1 MDYNKSNRPSPESF
15 LKSISIIHL
24 ALLAGQ
30 VIFAIIAYAQSVKVF
45 FGISYMDDVFM
56 YIVPLAAI
64 FGFIAGYRIFKKQLA
79 AIRSKNSLG
88 EKIIA
93 YQTALIIRYALLE
106 GPCLLAVWAYLNNN
120 NLFYLMVAGLLIVYF
135 IFLRPTMEKVEN
147 DLDLNFNE
155 KIEFLGEDEVIK

>member
-1 MDYNKSNRPSPESF
+1 MDQNNNRPTPEGF

-30 VIFAIIAYAQSVKVF
+30 VIFCIVAYAQSERIY
-45 FGISYMDDVFM
+45 FGIHNMDSVFM
-56 YIVPLAAI
+56 YIVPLVAVG
-64 FGFIAGYRIFKKQLA
+64 GFMIGYLTFKKQLID
-79 AIRSKNSLG
+79 IRNKKSLG

-106 GPCLLAVWAYLNNN
+106 GPSLLAIVIYLQYG
-120 NLFYLMVAGLLIVYF
+120 NLFFLGVAGLLMLYF
-135 IFLRPTMEKVEN
+135 LFLRPTMEKVEN

-155 KIEFLGEDEVIK
+155 RIEFLDKDGEIK

>member
-30 VIFAIIAYAQSVKVF
+30 VIFAIVAYAQSVKVF

-64 FGFIAGYRIFKKQLA
+64 FGFIAGYSIFKKQLA

-106 GPCLLAVWAYLNNN
+106 GPCLLAIVAYLLNN
-120 NLFYLMVAGLLIVYF
+120 NLFYLVVAGLLILYF

>member
-1 MDYNKSNRPSPESF
+1 MDYNKSNRPSPENF
-15 LKSISIIHL
+15 VKSISIIHL

-30 VIFAIIAYAQSVKVF
+30 VIFAIVAYAQSVKVF
-45 FGISYMDDVFM
+45 FGVHYMDDAFM

-64 FGFIAGYRIFKKQLA
+64 GGFIAGYTIFKKQLA
-79 AIRSKNSLG
+79 AIHTKKSLG
-88 EKIIA
+88 EKIIG
-93 YQTALIIRYALLE
+93 YQTALIIRYALIE
-106 GPCLLAVWAYLNNN
+106 GPCLLAIVAYMLNN
-120 NLFYLMVAGLLIVYF
+120 NLFYLGVAGLLILYF

>member
-30 VIFAIIAYAQSVKVF
+30 VIFAIVAYAQSIKVF

-64 FGFIAGYRIFKKQLA
+64 GGFIAGYSIFKKQLA

>member
-1 MDYNKSNRPSPESF
+1 MDYSKNNRPSPQSF

-30 VIFAIIAYAQSVKVF
+30 VMFAIVAYAQSVRVF
-45 FGISYMDDVFM
+45 FGIHYMDDAFM

-64 FGFIAGYRIFKKQLA
+64 GGSIAGYSIFKKQLTA
-79 AIRSKNSLG
+79 LHGKKLVG
-88 EKIIA
+88 EKIIG
-93 YQTALIIRYALLE
+93 YQTALIIRYAFIE
-106 GPCLLAVWAYLNNN
+106 GPCLLAIVAYLLNN
-120 NLFYLMVAGLLIVYF
+120 NLFYLVVAGLLILHF

>member
-1 MDYNKSNRPSPESF
+1 MDYNQSNRPSPESF

-30 VIFAIIAYAQSVKVF
+30 VIFAIVAYAQSVKVY
-45 FGISYMDDVFM
+45 FGIHYMDDVFM

-64 FGFIAGYRIFKKQLA
+64 GGFMTGYTIFKKQLA
-79 AIRSKNSLG
+79 AIRSKNTLG

-106 GPCLLAVWAYLNNN
+106 GPCLLAIVAYLLNN
-120 NLFYLMVAGLLIVYF
+120 NLFYLVVAGLLILYF